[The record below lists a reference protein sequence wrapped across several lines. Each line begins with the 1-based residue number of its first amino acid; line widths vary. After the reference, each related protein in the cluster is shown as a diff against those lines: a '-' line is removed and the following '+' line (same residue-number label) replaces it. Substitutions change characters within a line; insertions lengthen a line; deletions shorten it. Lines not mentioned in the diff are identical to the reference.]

1 MVAFSRSLE
10 GTTMRTRVLSSLTV
24 LALAVALTACSKDS
38 GFGDKSV
45 ADIKAAALTDMKTL
59 STLHLAGSI
68 AMTEGDVAL
77 DMDVSTSGD
86 CSGTMTIKGGTA
98 QILSVGG
105 TSYLKGDEAFWTANA
120 GAQAQAVIALVG
132 DKWLKTGGSDA
143 QLAELCDLDKFVD
156 GLDKDKGGTGDT
168 KGEITEINGV
178 DAIEISSEKDGATTH
193 AWVAVDGRHYIVKL
207 ETTGGDQPGTMTFTD
222 FDKELSLTAPPAD
235 EVADLGQ

>member
-24 LALAVALTACSKDS
+24 LGLAVSLAACGKDS
-38 GFGDKSV
+38 GFADKSV
-45 ADIKAAALTDMKTL
+45 ADIEAAALTDMKTL

-77 DMDVSTSGD
+77 DMDVSTAGD

-143 QLAELCDLDKFVD
+143 QLAELCDLDKFLD
-156 GLDKDKGGTGDT
+156 GMDKDEGTGDA

-178 DAIEISSEKDGATTH
+178 DAIEISSENNGATTH
-193 AWVAVDGRHYIVKL
+193 AWVAVDGKHYVVKL

-222 FDKELSLTAPPAD
+222 FDKELNLTAPPAD
-235 EVADLGQ
+235 QITDLN